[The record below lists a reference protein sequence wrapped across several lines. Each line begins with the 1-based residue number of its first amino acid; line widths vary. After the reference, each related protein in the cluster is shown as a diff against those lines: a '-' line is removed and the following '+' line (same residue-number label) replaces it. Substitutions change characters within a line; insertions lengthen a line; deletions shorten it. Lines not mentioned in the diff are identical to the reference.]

1 MTLLTNQVLTTG
13 VFPNKLKIAKVIP
26 IYKKGEPT
34 IFYNFRPTSL
44 LPAISKV
51 LEKIIFY
58 QLSTYLKDF
67 KLFFDHQYGFRPKHS
82 TECIALELIDR
93 IITQMDQDEI
103 PINIYL
109 ELSKAFDTIDH
120 LILIDKLKYYGING
134 TNLNLFSSYLNN
146 RKQYTEIDHIKSN
159 VTNNN
164 WHTTGF
170 NPRPSVIYYIYIYI
184 NDFAQSSK
192 MFNFII
198 YADDTT
204 LSSTLNTF
212 NDNIQNDNLE
222 SLIND
227 ELLKINEW
235 LKINKLSLNI
245 AKSKY
250 MTFQWTNKNVQTL
263 TLKIDNINIE
273 QVKEFNFLGLIIDT
287 NLNWKRHTE
296 KMSNACSKKIS
307 ILNKLTRVITTN

>member
-1 MTLLTNQVLTTG
+1 
-13 VFPNKLKIAKVIP
+13 
-26 IYKKGEPT
+26 
-34 IFYNFRPTSL
+34 
-44 LPAISKV
+44 
-51 LEKIIFY
+51 
-58 QLSTYLKDF
+58 
-67 KLFFDHQYGFRPKHS
+67 
-82 TECIALELIDR
+82 
-93 IITQMDQDEI
+93 MDQDEI

-109 ELSKAFDTIDH
+109 DLSKAFNTIDH

-146 RKQYTEIDHIKSN
+146 CKQYTEIDHVKSN
-159 VTNNN
+159 MLPI
-164 WHTTGF
+164 TTGIPQGSILEPLLF
-170 NPRPSVIYYIYIYI
+170 IIYI
-184 NDFAQSSK
+184 NDFAQASK

-204 LSSTLNTF
+204 LSSTLNIF
-212 NDNIQNDNLE
+212 NDNIQNNNLE

-250 MTFQWTNKNVQTL
+250 MTFQRTNKNIQTL

-273 QVKEFNFLGLIIDT
+273 QVKEFNFLVLIIDT

-296 KMSNACSKKIS
+296 KISNACSKKIS
-307 ILNKLTRVITTN
+307 ILNQLKRVITTN

>member
-1 MTLLTNQVLTTG
+1 
-13 VFPNKLKIAKVIP
+13 
-26 IYKKGEPT
+26 
-34 IFYNFRPTSL
+34 
-44 LPAISKV
+44 
-51 LEKIIFY
+51 
-58 QLSTYLKDF
+58 
-67 KLFFDHQYGFRPKHS
+67 
-82 TECIALELIDR
+82 
-93 IITQMDQDEI
+93 MDQDEI

-109 ELSKAFDTIDH
+109 DLSKAFDTIDH

-146 RKQYTEIDHIKSN
+146 RKQYTEIYHIKSN
-159 VTNNN
+159 MLPV
-164 WHTTGF
+164 TTGMPQGSILGPLLF
-170 NPRPSVIYYIYIYI
+170 IIYI
-184 NDFAQSSK
+184 NDFAQASK

-198 YADDTT
+198 YADDAT

-250 MTFQWTNKNVQTL
+250 MTFQRTNKN
-263 TLKIDNINIE
+263 
-273 QVKEFNFLGLIIDT
+273 NF
-287 NLNWKRHTE
+287 
-296 KMSNACSKKIS
+296 IS
-307 ILNKLTRVITTN
+307 

>member
-1 MTLLTNQVLTTG
+1 M
-13 VFPNKLKIAKVIP
+13 
-26 IYKKGEPT
+26 
-34 IFYNFRPTSL
+34 
-44 LPAISKV
+44 
-51 LEKIIFY
+51 
-58 QLSTYLKDF
+58 STYLKDS

-82 TECIALELIDR
+82 TEYAALELIDR
-93 IITQMDQDEI
+93 IIIQMDQDEI

-109 ELSKAFDTIDH
+109 DLSKAFDTIDH

-159 VTNNN
+159 MLPM
-164 WHTTGF
+164 TTGIPQGSILGPLLF
-170 NPRPSVIYYIYIYI
+170 IIYI
-184 NDFAQSSK
+184 NDFAQASK
-192 MFNFII
+192 IFNFII

-222 SLIND
+222 SLINY

-250 MTFQWTNKNVQTL
+250 MTFQRTNKNIQTL
-263 TLKIDNINIE
+263 TLKIDIINIE

-296 KMSNACSKKIS
+296 KIG
-307 ILNKLTRVITTN
+307 ILNKLKHVLSQQIKTLLYNSLIVPHINYCIMVWGFQTNRIIKLQKKALRIITLSNYNSHTEPLHKNSAC